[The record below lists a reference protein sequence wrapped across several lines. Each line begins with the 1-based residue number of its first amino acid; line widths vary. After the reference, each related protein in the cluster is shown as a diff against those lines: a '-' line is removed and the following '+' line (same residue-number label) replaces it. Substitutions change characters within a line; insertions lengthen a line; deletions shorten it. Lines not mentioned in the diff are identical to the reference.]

1 MVTFYVKSSTL
12 PSVQV
17 QTDDRRPRS
26 AGGVMT
32 TRGQA
37 GSVLQLTQSNRSKK
51 PVDEQFERTTKLVL
65 DYLITQGRGVISL

>member
-1 MVTFYVKSSTL
+1 MFTSSIIS

-26 AGGVMT
+26 AGGVML

-37 GSVLQLTQSNRSKK
+37 GSVSQTAQNNRSKK
-51 PVDEQFERTTKLVL
+51 PVDEQFERTTK
-65 DYLITQGRGVISL
+65 